1 MPRKVYRRYDP
12 RLKNLV
18 ANSKDI
24 SHFYKLGIPKST
36 LKQWKICGPLDYFSI
51 PELDFNP
58 TELLQEN
65 VLLKSQL
72 SELGAEYL
80 LVKKTLAIF
89 GFQVQF
95 RRLPNSTSK
104 SEILSA
110 IKDAASVGSLKIC
123 LEAIGLTAARY
134 RSWLKRQVACLLKDL
149 PSCPR
154 MSPTQLVRSEVE
166 KIRELFTSKNFSHY
180 SVQSLSWL
188 GKKTGHVIASPS
200 TWSR

>member
-1 MPRKVYRRYDP
+1 MSRKVYRRYDP

-18 ANSKDI
+18 AKSNDI
-24 SHFYKLGIPKST
+24 SHFYKLGIPK
-36 LKQWKICGPLDYFSI
+36 
-51 PELDFNP
+51 
-58 TELLQEN
+58 
-65 VLLKSQL
+65 
-72 SELGAEYL
+72 
-80 LVKKTLAIF
+80 
-89 GFQVQF
+89 
-95 RRLPNSTSK
+95 K
-104 SEILSA
+104 SEILAA
-110 IKDAASVGSLKIC
+110 ITDAASVVSLKIC

-200 TWSR
+200 TWSINCSNNKGRVPWHD